1 MVLSGDGI
9 GFWLKVAS
17 LVADIVQRLPDAAL
31 DPAILSEES

>member
-17 LVADIVQRLPDAAL
+17 LVADIKLARVTLGTQR
-31 DPAILSEES
+31 